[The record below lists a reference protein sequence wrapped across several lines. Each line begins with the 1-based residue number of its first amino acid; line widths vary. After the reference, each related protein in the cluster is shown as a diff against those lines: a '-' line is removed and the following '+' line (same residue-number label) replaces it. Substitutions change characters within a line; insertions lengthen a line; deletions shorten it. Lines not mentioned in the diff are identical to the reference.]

1 MFIGDLMAEYIPSQ
15 INFSK
20 LLSHTFPGIFMVLGI
35 FMLIYSCVNGE
46 SVVIIQFFEDWKV
59 MLVTFAGIIFF
70 GTIIGIMIDSI
81 SHKIQNVIKKFGS
94 YKKIKW
100 KEEEFFKDLDNEPV
114 SFVYFIGFLPLER
127 LNFLNDDWYCYIEFE
142 LNMFTSFFFSA
153 FIYSY
158 FIYVIGFDLLIVA
171 IVFHIL
177 IILSIYSLYSGIKNW
192 LNFMNC
198 RVDFVKGALQGKY
211 KIKSFQPKEI

>member
-35 FMLIYSCVNGE
+35 FMLFYLCVNGE
-46 SVVIIQFFEDWKV
+46 SVVKIQFFEDWKV

-70 GTIIGIMIDSI
+70 GTIVGIIIDSL
-81 SHKIQNVIKKFGS
+81 SHKIQERIMKSKP
-94 YKKIKW
+94 YEKIKQ
-100 KEEEFFKDLDNEPV
+100 KENDLYKDLENKPV

-142 LNMFTSFFFSA
+142 LNMFISSFCSA

-158 FIYVIGFDLLIVA
+158 FIFKIGLDLWIVA
-171 IVFHIL
+171 IVFIIL
-177 IILSIYSLYSGIKNW
+177 IIFSFYNLYSGKS
-192 LNFMNC
+192 NFLRYMDYQ
-198 RVDFVKGALQGKY
+198 VDFVKGALEGKY
-211 KIKSFQPKEI
+211 KIKSFQPK